1 MDTEPIT
8 AQSLARPYH
17 LVSDEFER
25 AYKNHLSGFRE
36 WEHSDE
42 GQASIDALLFPRN
55 VGANLSIDETSLS
68 NGELYTILSNK
79 DAHGRKGALVAMVQ
93 GTKADDVAKLI
104 RGIPQY
110 EREKAAEITMDF
122 SDSMHSI
129 VKECFPNAVITIDR
143 FHMQK
148 LAIDAMQ
155 ELRVRHRREALKAD
169 VEARQQHKLRNK
181 RNKSKRKAGKKKDP
195 RGRKPNR
202 ANEQYRPMTLDNGD
216 TILELLARS
225 RYLLATSADKW
236 TENQKNRARLLW
248 KLFPDLHTAYGIV
261 QSLRAIF
268 SNKNHTKVTA
278 KAALANWYNKVTD
291 FDNDA
296 FNTVSATICS
306 REDEI
311 LNFFTNRATNA
322 AAESLN
328 SKFKSF
334 RTQLRGVSDV
344 RFFLYRLKLIFG

>member
-25 AYKNHLSGFRE
+25 AYKEHLSDFRE
-36 WEHSDE
+36 WEKTPE
-42 GQASIDALLFPRN
+42 GQSATDVMLFPRN
-55 VGANLSIDETSLS
+55 AGVNMSIDETSLS

-79 DAHGRKGALVAMVQ
+79 AAHGKKGALVSMVK
-93 GTKADDVAKLI
+93 GTNAEEVAAHIEK
-104 RGIPQY
+104 IPLY
-110 EREKAAEITMDF
+110 EREKALEITMDF

-129 VKECFPNAVITIDR
+129 VQRCFPNATITIDR

-148 LAIDAMQ
+148 LVIDALQ
-155 ELRVRHRREALKAD
+155 EMRVRYRREAQKAD
-169 VEARQQHKLRNK
+169 VEAREQHRLRNK
-181 RNKSKRKAGKKKDP
+181 RNKAKRKKGKKDP

-202 ANEQYRPMTLDNGD
+202 ANEQYHPATLENGD
-216 TILELLARS
+216 TMLELLARS
-225 RYLLATSADKW
+225 RWLLATSADKW
-236 TENQKNRARLLW
+236 TQSQKTRAKLLW
-248 KLFPDLHTAYGIV
+248 KYYPDLHTAYGLV

-268 SNKNHTKVTA
+268 SNKNHTKESA
-278 KAALANWYNKVTD
+278 EKALGKWYNKVTD

-296 FNTVSATICS
+296 FNTASATIYS
-306 REDEI
+306 RKDEI

-322 AAESLN
+322 SAESLN
-328 SKFKSF
+328 SKIKSF
-334 RTQLRGVSDV
+334 RAQLRGVSDV